1 MRRSLVWLML
11 LFALACSA
19 PPMTPAGGVD
29 GVWTL
34 TSPPFTPVEP
44 RSLSLHE
51 QGSSVTGT
59 ATAMGVDAPLPLTAA
74 GAIQDTALDLQLGYM
89 STGENVGRITAVV
102 RGDQLV
108 GRITVDTSFGGG
120 ADSVTYTRQ

>member
-1 MRRSLVWLML
+1 MKRFLVGSIV
-11 LFALACSA
+11 LFALACTA
-19 PPMTPAGGVD
+19 PTPPALRVD
-29 GVWTL
+29 GAWTL

-44 RSLSLHE
+44 RTLTLQQ

-89 STGENVGRITAVV
+89 STGENVGRITAIV

-108 GRITVDTSFGGG
+108 GRITVDTTFGGG